1 MKDQIIIAYIFI
13 QFDEIFYNSNNYIH
27 HFTRHNN
34 INIKQDLRSQKV
46 SPEKPNVTRTEGS
59 KLTPQNINSKFNKLN
74 QANRK
79 SKNTTG
85 ILS

>member
-27 HFTRHNN
+27 HFPRHNN

-46 SPEKPNVTRTEGS
+46 SPEKPNVTRTEVS

-74 QANRK
+74 QAN
-79 SKNTTG
+79 
-85 ILS
+85 